1 MIMGGRA
8 AGAAAEQGEAA
19 MGGGHLADGWGRN
32 EAEDDTLVR
41 AGVSSLADRVRHQAR
56 ALGRELHEHDGWV
69 GAALADRG
77 FLSNAV
83 VVVRPPSGW
92 DWAAP
97 ALTGLAPPG
106 VPKLLVSPFP
116 TPTSAAT
123 AWSSWA
129 IRRSWSARR
138 EGPGRRRS
146 PASRSARSSTTAT
159 SSPSSGRSSRRTR
172 SPTWTRAHRRQLFKP
187 AVLGGGTHLFLGLVD
202 GEPVATATAHVA
214 AGVNH
219 VEFVSTRASHRGRG
233 IGAAVTWAAT
243 VAEPGLP
250 AVLISSDDGRGVYE
264 AMGYLPVVRWTLW
277 LAT

>member
-1 MIMGGRA
+1 
-8 AGAAAEQGEAA
+8 
-19 MGGGHLADGWGRN
+19 MGGGHLGDGWGRS
-32 EAEDDTLVR
+32 EADDDTLVR

-56 ALGRELHEHDGWV
+56 SLGRELHDHDGWV

-83 VVVRPPSGW
+83 VVVRPPPSWG
-92 DWAAP
+92 WAAP

-116 TPTSAAT
+116 TPDLSGDGLELVGHPPFMVRPAGGSGPAPV
-123 AWSSWA
+123 AGLE
-129 IRRSWSARR
+129 IREVADDGDLVAFERTLVEAYPITDMD
-138 EGPGRRRS
+138 PGA
-146 PASRSARSSTTAT
+146 P
-159 SSPSSGRSSRRTR
+159 PE
-172 SPTWTRAHRRQLFKP
+172 LFEP

-202 GEPVATATAHVA
+202 GEPVATAAAHVA